1 MDGKRVGEVAM
12 RIFILLTG
20 VMVMVAAADAA
31 TYEWTDS
38 QGGAHFTDDAD
49 NIPAK
54 YRNKARELVVTPAM
68 AAPSQPQQD
77 QTVSPVVREN
87 LSSHGGHDEMWWRS
101 SFRSLRDE
109 MKNIQ
114 ENLPVKRDQL
124 LELRRQRTV
133 YQKPGERIAYFNKLR
148 EIERDEARVTE
159 LQKQLDDLDTN
170 AAKAAVP
177 LEWRQ

>member
-1 MDGKRVGEVAM
+1 M

-49 NIPAK
+49 KIPAK
-54 YRNKARELVVTPAM
+54 YRNKARELVMTPAM
-68 AAPSQPQQD
+68 VAPSQPQD
-77 QTVSPVVREN
+77 QTVSPAAREN
-87 LSSHGGHDEMWWRS
+87 ESSYGGHDEMWWRS
-101 SFRSLRDE
+101 SFQSLRDE
-109 MKNIQ
+109 LKTIQ
-114 ENLPVKRDQL
+114 ENLPGKRDQL

-133 YQKPGERIAYFNKLR
+133 YQKPGERIAYFNKIK

-159 LQKQLDDLDTN
+159 LQKQLDDLDSK

>member
-1 MDGKRVGEVAM
+1 M
-12 RIFILLTG
+12 RIFILLTV

-49 NIPAK
+49 KIPAK
-54 YRNKARELVVTPAM
+54 YRNKARELVMTPAM
-68 AAPSQPQQD
+68 VAPSQPQD
-77 QTVSPVVREN
+77 QTVSPAVREN
-87 LSSHGGHDEMWWRS
+87 VSNHGGHDEIWWRS
-101 SFRSLRDE
+101 IFQSLRDE

-124 LELRRQRTV
+124 LKLKRLRAV
-133 YQKPGERIAYFNKLR
+133 YQQPGERIAYYDKLK

-159 LQKQLDDLDTN
+159 LQNQLADLDTK

>member
-1 MDGKRVGEVAM
+1 M
-12 RIFILLTG
+12 RIFILLTV

-38 QGGAHFTDDAD
+38 QEGSHFTDDAD
-49 NIPAK
+49 KIPAK
-54 YRNKARELVVTPAM
+54 YRNKARELVMTPAM
-68 AAPSQPQQD
+68 AAPSQPQD
-77 QTVSPVVREN
+77 QIVSPAVREN
-87 LSSHGGHDEMWWRS
+87 VSSHGGHDEMWWRS
-101 SFRSLRDE
+101 SFQLLRDE

-114 ENLPVKRDQL
+114 ENLPVKRDKL

-133 YQKPGERIAYFNKLR
+133 YQKPDERIAYYDKLR

-159 LQKQLDDLDTN
+159 LQKQLDDLDTK